1 MISHEV
7 YWQVPALLKALHY
20 ILFVFAAVIFTL
32 GIFRRYNLWRIGQS
46 DNRFNNYPVRI
57 WRVIVYALFHRR
69 ILSEAFGGLV
79 HSFIFYGFGL
89 LYIGTLIVL
98 VQADFGIIFLEGNFY
113 RGFSLAMDIAGLALL
128 SGLILAFTRRF
139 IIGSSNLDK
148 TIPDAFSVFLIFCI
162 AALGFLMEG
171 LRINVTALAQGGEVL
186 KWAPIGTVVARLWGF
201 AGMSEEGL
209 VSVYPMLWFIHSTLT
224 LVFIAYIPYSKL
236 WHIFTGPLSI
246 FFSDL
251 KHRGVLNTPDLEKAE
266 TFGVSTIKE
275 FPWKNLVDLDA
286 CMRCGRCRAN
296 CPTDLSEKP
305 LSPKKLIRDLRN
317 HLDTINPNNKTQE
330 FKPIPA
336 NVITEDTIWACT
348 TCKYCQEHCP
358 VFIEHVDKIVELRR
372 NLVLSESRF
381 PAELKSVFKNLET
394 NGNPWAVG
402 WDKRTNWAQGLNVRI
417 LSESPSD
424 KTDYLF
430 WVGCAGATD
439 ERNIKV
445 ARAFVNI
452 LQKAGVDFAILG
464 NEEKCCGDSARRLG
478 NEYLYQSIVQ
488 ENMEI
493 LKKYQFNKI
502 ITLCPHCLNTIGNEY
517 NVFPVGGGSK
527 MKLSVIH
534 HTQLLNQLISEG
546 KLKLSGKIDK
556 VVTYHDSCYLGR
568 YNEIY
573 SEPRSVL
580 KSIGSIRLKEMKR
593 NHVDSF
599 CCGAGGGR
607 MWMEEKLG
615 KRINQIRT
623 EEAAK
628 TGADMI
634 ATACPYCLTMLED
647 GIKEKDLTAKMK
659 ARDIIELVNDA
670 IQ

>member
-20 ILFVFAAVIFTL
+20 ILFLFAGAIFVL
-32 GIFRRYNLWRIGQS
+32 GVWKRYNLWRLGQP
-46 DNRFNNYPVRI
+46 DVRFNNYPERI
-57 WRVIVYALFHRR
+57 WRVIIYALFHRR
-69 ILSEAFGGLV
+69 ILSEAFGGLI
-79 HSFIFYGFGL
+79 HSLIFYGFGL

-98 VQADFGIIFLEGNFY
+98 VQADFGIVLLYGDFY
-113 RGFSLAMDIAGLALL
+113 RGFSLVMDIAGLALL
-128 SGLILAFTRRF
+128 AGLILALGRRY
-139 IIGSSNLDK
+139 IIGSKNLDK
-148 TIPDAFSVFLIFCI
+148 ALPDAFSVALIFSI
-162 AALGFLMEG
+162 AFLGFCMEG
-171 LRINVTALAQGGEVL
+171 LRINVTTLVQGSEVL
-186 KWAPIGTVVARLWGF
+186 KWAPVGTIVAKWWNYAGF
-201 AGMSEEGL
+201 SAEDLKGM
-209 VSVYPMLWFIHSTLT
+209 YPVIWFIHSTLT

-251 KHRGVLNTPDLEKAE
+251 KHRGVLNTPDLEKSE
-266 TFGVSTIKE
+266 TFGVSSIKE

-305 LSPKKLIRDLRN
+305 LSPKELIRDLRN
-317 HLDTINPNNKTQE
+317 HMDTINPKNKNQE
-330 FKPIPA
+330 FKPIPG
-336 NVITEDTIWACT
+336 NIIKEDTIWACT

-358 VFIEHVDKIVELRR
+358 VLIEHVDKIVEFRR

-381 PAELKSVFKNLET
+381 PAELKTVFKNLET

-402 WDKRTNWAQGLNVRI
+402 WDKRTKWAEGLDVKI
-417 LSESPSD
+417 LSESNP
-424 KTDYLF
+424 KAEYLF

-439 ERNIKV
+439 ERNTKV
-445 ARAFVNI
+445 AKAFVNI
-452 LQKAGVDFAILG
+452 LKKAGVDFAILG

-488 ENMEI
+488 ENLEI
-493 LKKYQFNKI
+493 LKKYQFKYI
-502 ITLCPHCLNTIGNEY
+502 VTLCPHCLNTLGNEY
-517 NVFPVGGGSK
+517 PVFPGAK
-527 MKLSVIH
+527 FQAKVIH
-534 HTQLLNQLISEG
+534 HTQLINQLIREG
-546 KLKLSGKIDK
+546 KLKLSGKTAQT
-556 VVTYHDSCYLGR
+556 VTYHDSCYLGR
-568 YNEIY
+568 YNDIY
-573 SEPRSVL
+573 SEPRHIL
-580 KSIGSIRLKEMKR
+580 KGIGSIKLKEMKR

-615 KRINQIRT
+615 KRINRIRT

-647 GIKEKDLTAKMK
+647 GIKEKELTDKMK
-659 ARDIIELVNDA
+659 ARDIVELVNEA
-670 IQ
+670 LG